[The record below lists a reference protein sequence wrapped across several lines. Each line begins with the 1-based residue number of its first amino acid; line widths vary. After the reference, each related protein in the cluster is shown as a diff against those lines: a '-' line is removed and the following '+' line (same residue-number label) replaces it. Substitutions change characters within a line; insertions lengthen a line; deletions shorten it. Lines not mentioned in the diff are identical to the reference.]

1 MTNQFIEAAE
11 KRKMRKEVVVVKESS
26 TPNKKETT
34 SFIAPSRIG
43 TKHIGGYFSPE
54 VAKQLKLI
62 AVEEDKAIQALLAE
76 ALDLF
81 FQSRN
86 KPTNEKKKTTS

>member
-1 MTNQFIEAAE
+1 MANQFIEAAE
-11 KRKMRKEVVVVKESS
+11 KRKIRKEIVAVDKSL
-26 TPNKKETT
+26 TQNKQETT

-86 KPTNEKKKTTS
+86 KPTIAVQKLMP